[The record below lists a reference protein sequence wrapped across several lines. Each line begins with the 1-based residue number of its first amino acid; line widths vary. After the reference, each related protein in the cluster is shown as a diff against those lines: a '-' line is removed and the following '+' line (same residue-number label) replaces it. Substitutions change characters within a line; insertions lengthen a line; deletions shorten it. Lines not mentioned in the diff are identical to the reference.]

1 MSSYRVVAL
10 TGIRAV
16 ALIGIL
22 PGAIVAAA
30 YLFVLTGQLVHHW
43 DARTAVV
50 LGMAAWG
57 VLGVVELWDEYVRLS
72 RNRVGVERTPLSPR
86 ALLFVWALILVAVA
100 GWKADTNPWIAGFL
114 ALVALY
120 SFSRA
125 FRLVKYVTR
134 PAAASPRTT
143 VTRSSPGVRAG
154 GARRTLGSREDRPR
168 KRLKRRW

>member
-1 MSSYRVVAL
+1 MSYYRAVAL

-57 VLGVVELWDEYVRLS
+57 VLGVLELWHEYVRLS
-72 RNRVGVERTPLSPR
+72 RNRVGVERTPVSPR
-86 ALLFVWALILVAVA
+86 AVLLVWALILVAVA
-100 GWKADTNPWIAGFL
+100 GWRADTHPWIAGFL

-120 SFSRA
+120 SFGRA
-125 FRLVKYVTR
+125 FGLLKYVTR
-134 PAAASPRTT
+134 PPAASPRRR
-143 VTRSSPGVRAG
+143 VTRSAPGVRAG
-154 GARRTLGSREDRPR
+154 GAERSRDRSALRTVPN
-168 KRLKRRW
+168 

>member
-1 MSSYRVVAL
+1 MTSYRAVAL

-30 YLFVLTGQLVHHW
+30 YLFVLAGQLVHHW

-57 VLGVVELWDEYVRLS
+57 VLGVVELWHEYVRLS
-72 RNRVGVERTPLSPR
+72 RNRVGVERTPVNPR
-86 ALLFVWALILVAVA
+86 AVLFVWALILAAVA
-100 GWKADTNPWIAGFL
+100 GWRADTNPWIAGFL

-120 SFSRA
+120 SFGRA
-125 FRLVKYVTR
+125 FGLLKYVTR
-134 PAAASPRTT
+134 PPAESPRTR
-143 VTRSSPGVRAG
+143 VTRSLPYVRARRG
-154 GARRTLGSREDRPR
+154 EQSSQAKRTLA
-168 KRLKRRW
+168 